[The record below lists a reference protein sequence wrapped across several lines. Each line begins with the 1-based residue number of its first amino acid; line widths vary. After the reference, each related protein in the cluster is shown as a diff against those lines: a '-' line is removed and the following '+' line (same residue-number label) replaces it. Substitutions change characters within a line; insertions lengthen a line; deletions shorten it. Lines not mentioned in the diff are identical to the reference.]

1 MFCRIYGF
9 KQKLKTPYNPSCV
22 KFKADLT
29 SETTVSLPF
38 IIDIAS
44 NQIVW
49 CDIEYTSLGDIN
61 NIITNSNR
69 NTMVVK
75 SILDTY
81 KPKMEKLARLNAIA
95 RGVVV
100 DDISEADIIFT
111 DKKDNLVD
119 VIQNARIITPF
130 DTEIISSELL

>member
-1 MFCRIYGF
+1 MHTEIYLQECFVGYMDLN
-9 KQKLKTPYNPSCV
+9 KKLKTPYNPSCV

-69 NTMVVK
+69 NK
-75 SILDTY
+75 W
-81 KPKMEKLARLNAIA
+81 
-95 RGVVV
+95 
-100 DDISEADIIFT
+100 
-111 DKKDNLVD
+111 
-119 VIQNARIITPF
+119 
-130 DTEIISSELL
+130 

>member
-1 MFCRIYGF
+1 MSKIIKNKNYFWIF
-9 KQKLKTPYNPSCV
+9 
-22 KFKADLT
+22 DI
-29 SETTVSLPF
+29 F
-38 IIDIAS
+38 ISTIDIEVS
-44 NQIVW
+44 QIVW
-49 CDIEYTSLGDIN
+49 CDIECTSLGDIN
-61 NIITNSNR
+61 NIITNYNR

-75 SILDTY
+75 RILDTY
-81 KPKMEKLARLNAIA
+81 KPKMAKLARLNAIA
-95 RGVVV
+95 RGEIV

>member
-1 MFCRIYGF
+1 MESIS
-9 KQKLKTPYNPSCV
+9 KNLLSILVTAINEKDNKVILIKDTKN
-22 KFKADLT
+22 L
-29 SETTVSLPF
+29 
-38 IIDIAS
+38 
-44 NQIVW
+44 
-49 CDIEYTSLGDIN
+49 SLGDIN